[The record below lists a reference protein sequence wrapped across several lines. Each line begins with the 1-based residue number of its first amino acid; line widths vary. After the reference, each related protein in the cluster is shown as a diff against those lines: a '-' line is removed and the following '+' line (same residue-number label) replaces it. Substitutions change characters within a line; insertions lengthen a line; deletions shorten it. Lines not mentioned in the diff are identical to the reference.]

1 MKLLKSFSLV
11 AMLGLG
17 VFMAGCGDKSSTKTQ
32 EAPIAETQSSGKV
45 LRVAVN
51 QDMPPFV
58 FVDEKGKF
66 VGMDVEIIQAIGKE
80 MGFGVELHTMPWKD
94 LFPSVQTGRYDMAIA
109 GISYNAERAENYG
122 LTKSYMYVPS
132 AIIYNAD
139 NPKFAGKTITSLAD
153 LKGAKVGGMAAAK
166 QVKQMEAI
174 GGHESMTDTA
184 TSFIAFSKMMRG
196 ELDATFEDRQ
206 LLQYYAKNHQQA
218 GVNLKI
224 VDYESQDTPEAAQV
238 MMVDKSNTELL
249 AKLNEGIDRLTANGT
264 IKSIEQKWMSQQ

>member
-1 MKLLKSFSLV
+1 MNLFQAMSCSVLLTV
-11 AMLGLG
+11 G
-17 VFMAGCGDKSSTKTQ
+17 VFLTGCGNDDKKPQ
-32 EAPIAETQSSGKV
+32 AQSESESKHDIV

-58 FVDEKGKF
+58 FVNEQGKF
-66 VGMDVEIIQAIGKE
+66 IGMDVEIIKAIGNE
-80 MGFGVELHTMPWKD
+80 MGFGVELYHMPWKD
-94 LFPSVQTGRYDMAIA
+94 LFPNVQAGKYDLAIA
-109 GISYNAERAENYG
+109 GISYSNERANNYG

-139 NPKFAGKTITSLAD
+139 NPKFAGKTITSLVD

-166 QVKQMEAI
+166 QVKQMQAV
-174 GGHESMTDTA
+174 GGYEEMTDTA
-184 TSFIAFSKMMRG
+184 TSYLAFEKVMRG

-206 LLQYYAKNHQQA
+206 LLQYYAKNH
-218 GVNLKI
+218 GNKGINLKI
-224 VDYESQDTPEAAQV
+224 VDYENQNTPEAAQV

-264 IKSIEQKWMSQQ
+264 IQAIEQKWLNQ